1 MQYNINGKEYTYLTN
16 IKDNQKLRQSF
27 NALSEK
33 TFGLNFD
40 PWYEN
45 GYWGEQYIPH
55 VLLDRDRVVAN
66 VSVNIIDT
74 LWKNQSKRY
83 IQLGTVMTDCEYR
96 QRGLS
101 RWLIERILETYKE
114 ECDAIYLFANDSAL
128 DFYPKFGFVKRNQYQ
143 CQIPII
149 PKVGQL
155 RLLDMSSKEDK
166 ALLIEKYRK
175 SNPFSALPMEE
186 NVGLLM
192 FYCSQF
198 LKDNVYYIEKY
209 DAIVIMEQEDE
220 NMICYDIFC
229 DANNDLENL
238 LSTIARAQTKNILLG
253 FTPKKSDSYENFIL
267 KGEDTLFVLEEAED
281 IFAGNKIMFPLLSHA

>member
-27 NALSEK
+27 NALSKK

-114 ECDAIYLFANDSAL
+114 ECDAIYLFANDSVL

>member
-1 MQYNINGKEYTYLTN
+1 M
-16 IKDNQKLRQSF
+16 
-27 NALSEK
+27 
-33 TFGLNFD
+33 
-40 PWYEN
+40 
-45 GYWGEQYIPH
+45 GEQYIPH
-55 VLLDRDRVVAN
+55 VLLDRDRIVAN

-114 ECDAIYLFANDSAL
+114 ECDAIYLFANDSVL

>member
-33 TFGLNFD
+33 TFGLNFE

-45 GYWGEQYIPH
+45 GYWGKQYIPH

-96 QRGLS
+96 ERGLS

-114 ECDAIYLFANDSAL
+114 ECDAIYLFANDSVL

-198 LKDNVYYIEKY
+198 MKDNVYYIEKY

-253 FTPKKSDSYENFIL
+253 FTPKKNDSYENFIL

>member
-114 ECDAIYLFANDSAL
+114 ECDAIYLFANDSVL

>member
-83 IQLGTVMTDCEYR
+83 IQLGTVMTDYEYR

-114 ECDAIYLFANDSAL
+114 ECDAIYLFANDSVL

>member
-55 VLLDRDRVVAN
+55 VLLDRDRIVAN

-114 ECDAIYLFANDSAL
+114 ECDAIYLFANDSVL